1 MAEGRLEEAL
11 VVLKEGAKTNR
22 KTLPPDS
29 ELREMMEK
37 FRSQVKKMRLSSK
50 STKTFWNSNC
60 ISLSKYIQLCL
71 DE

>member
-11 VVLKEGAKTNR
+11 VILKEGAKTNR

-37 FRSQVKKMRLSSK
+37 FRSQVKFLSIK
-50 STKTFWNSNC
+50 IKNS
-60 ISLSKYIQLCL
+60 IKYDFIVNYRVNFNPF
-71 DE
+71 